1 MILLSRPYGGYNA
14 GTIVQLSTNLE
25 AQLIAQGFG
34 TNSAGPVTSGSVSTS
49 LPSGRVGVAAAG
61 TSVVVTNPTITTESK
76 FSVFLSN
83 AAADTT
89 ATFVSRITPVNG
101 SVTFTLNAA
110 ATAAVAIDWAVL
122 GPFGGLTNTP

>member
-101 SVTFTLNAA
+101 AVTFTLNAA
-110 ATAAVAIDWAVL
+110 ATAAVALDWAIV